1 MKRLFPIILVLM
13 SAPFLSKALTYR
25 LDFEDRNQHYVTV
38 TIERAVKKNE
48 TVKFSMPVW
57 TPGSY
62 KVREFSQYI
71 VDAKAVVEN
80 KTVALDQTDKNTWE
94 CTSPAKGLLQFTYRV
109 YAFDLG
115 VRTSYVD
122 QYMAFL
128 HGVSIFMYPEG
139 LHDEEILIDFGHD
152 LPYKQIEVA
161 LPTGASPNSFVAENY
176 DLLADSPFALGT
188 FDTITYQTGGV
199 DHKIVMIGTGNYD
212 LKSVR
217 DDFKKITDSE
227 AEMFNFEHPSKQYI
241 HFIQNVESGGG
252 GLEHL
257 NCHTSQMDR
266 WAYTD
271 EARYKK
277 FLGLVAHEYFHLWNV
292 KRIRAQELGPFDYDT
307 ENYTTLLWV
316 AEGITSYFDDLIL
329 KRVGIHNEQEYLDV
343 IAYNINRFENTPG
356 KAVMDLSTS
365 SKLAWVKAYLPNDD
379 SKNTSISYYN
389 KGMLV
394 SWLLDLTII
403 QKTDG
408 KKKLDDVLNLL
419 YQDYYLDKQRG
430 FTYTEFIG
438 VCNDVTGAD
447 LTPLFENWINTT
459 NPFDYQEFTNVY
471 GLVLE
476 NTSDKSKA
484 DFGAE
489 TKFDGGK
496 CIVSYVH
503 PDGAALKSGLSV
515 NDEIISMN
523 SRRLSGSLDL
533 SSEFKPGDA
542 VEIIYSRDGM
552 IYNTT
557 VVITGN
563 LEYKYALKPKTDIT
577 DLEGSLMKSWLD

>member
-1 MKRLFPIILVLM
+1 MKRLFPTILVLM
-13 SAPFLSKALTYR
+13 SAPLLSKAVTYHVN
-25 LDFEDRNQHYVTV
+25 FEDRNQHYVAV
-38 TIERAVKKNE
+38 TIERTVKKNE
-48 TVKFSMPVW
+48 TAKFSMPVW

-62 KVREFSQYI
+62 KIREFSQYI
-71 VDAKAVVEN
+71 VDSKAEIDGQ
-80 KTVALDQTDKNTWE
+80 TATLEQTDKNTWE
-94 CTSPAKGLLQFTYRV
+94 CTSPVKGILRFTYRV
-109 YAFDLG
+109 FAFDLG

-139 LHDEEILIDFGHD
+139 LQDEEILIDFGNN

-161 LPTGASPNSFVAENY
+161 LPTGASQNSFVAENY

-188 FDTITYQTGGV
+188 FDTILYQTGGV
-199 DHKIVMIGTGNYD
+199 DHKIVMIGKGNYD
-212 LKSVR
+212 LNTVR
-217 DDFKKITDSE
+217 DDFKKITDVE
-227 AEMFNFEHPSKQYI
+227 AAMFKFDHPSDQYI

-266 WAYTD
+266 WSYTD

-292 KRIRAQELGPFDYDT
+292 KRIRAKELGPFDYDK

-356 KAVMDLSTS
+356 KSVMDLSTS
-365 SKLAWVKAYLPNDD
+365 SKLAWVKAYLPHDD

-394 SWLLDLTII
+394 AWMLDLTII
-403 QKTDG
+403 QKSDE

-419 YQDYYLDKQRG
+419 YEEYYLNKQRG
-430 FTYTEFIG
+430 FTYSEF
-438 VCNDVTGAD
+438 VDACNEVAGTNLAS
-447 LTPLFENWINTT
+447 LFESWINTT
-459 NPFDYQEFTNVY
+459 NPLDYDGLTSKY

-476 NTSDKSKA
+476 NTSDKSTA

-489 TKFDGGK
+489 TKYDNGK
-496 CIVSYVH
+496 CVVTYVH
-503 PDGAALKSGLSV
+503 PDGAALKAGLSV
-515 NDEIISMN
+515 NDEIISLN
-523 SRRLSGSLDL
+523 SRRLSGTVSL

-552 IYNTT
+552 IFNTT
-557 VVITGN
+557 VVLTGN
-563 LEYKYALKPKTDIT
+563 LEFNYTLKPNSDVT
-577 DLEGSLMKSWLD
+577 DLQGSLMRSWLD